1 MEDSELYYTSYE
13 IPDDES
19 ILWRYMDLAK
29 FISLLKDRALY
40 MTRADRFEDPFE
52 GAVGLLRNK
61 KEYDESF
68 IKFYYEILGD
78 KVEEGSPSN
87 DPKMLTD
94 NIHWANDL
102 LRRNSFVNCWNEN
115 RAESVAMWKLY
126 APASHAQGIAVKTN
140 YARLK
145 DAIDRDV
152 EIGRIIYRD
161 YALNPPEINDA
172 IWTKRLSFEYEH
184 EVRIRILPPNG
195 LQENPPEFMMLPVD
209 LEKLIESVYVS
220 PMSKT
225 WFLDVVRDVL
235 RRYGINKLVF
245 HSTLDDEALI

>member
-1 MEDSELYYTSYE
+1 M
-13 IPDDES
+13 
-19 ILWRYMDLAK
+19 
-29 FISLLKDRALY
+29 
-40 MTRADRFEDPFE
+40 
-52 GAVGLLRNK
+52 
-61 KEYDESF
+61 
-68 IKFYYEILGD
+68 
-78 KVEEGSPSN
+78 
-87 DPKMLTD
+87 
-94 NIHWANDL
+94 
-102 LRRNSFVNCWNEN
+102 
-115 RAESVAMWKLY
+115 
-126 APASHAQGIAVKTN
+126 
-140 YARLK
+140 K